1 MLLLTLISSA
11 HAEQRELSGQQSGLD
26 VVLVLDASGS
36 MLKTDPKNLRYE
48 GTKLLLSFL
57 GDGDRISLISFA
69 ESAKVVRDL
78 SPVSRSTSGQILS
91 QAEHIQPLGPYSD
104 ISEGIKL
111 AKAVLDASPRPGAQR
126 VIILLS
132 DGRMEPDP
140 AVSPAFARTL
150 ELVHDVLPELK
161 TKETKVF
168 TLAFSDQ
175 ADRAFLGEVS
185 AATDGLTWFTAT
197 AEDIH
202 KSFADLFLAIKRP
215 QVVAQTNRGF
225 KIDDDVEEATFYINR
240 EPDAVL
246 SLTSP
251 KGEQMAA
258 GKTPEWVGWYRG
270 QNFDVITV
278 KEPDPGN
285 WLVAGTASQDGFAT
299 VLTDLKLLTDWPLV
313 VRAGD
318 EPLIQARL
326 YEDNK
331 PVSLPEM
338 SGVVQYGFQISPTD
352 RISEPLLQEPLLDD
366 GKKGDKVSQDGI
378 FSALTRLDQAGEY
391 RLTVVAKGP
400 TFQRSQ
406 QIPFTVRPRLVSLEI
421 KGKEEHKEQGD
432 EHHDEKGAEGQDV
445 PDHQA
450 QPEPVVSIDEDA
462 EIIARIGKE
471 AISFRSFEVN
481 LIAIDADR
489 RRLKIPLKRGGVS
502 SLEFSTMADKLEE
515 QGDFSVKAQLR
526 GETKK
531 GEEVE
536 AESLPMNISFRFRRA
551 KGRATATPLP
561 RHDDT
566 REEGKKAENQI
577 PVIPLAVVTIS
588 TLAIAAF
595 LIVLTKRS
603 KDQKA
608 TRQKYVPQKQLID
621 ALASLEERVSTN
633 SVELTNPIFEMLE
646 NERET
651 TPEGGVENSRAEQSA
666 QVPESAKTESP
677 KEV

>member
-1 MLLLTLISSA
+1 
-11 HAEQRELSGQQSGLD
+11 
-26 VVLVLDASGS
+26 
-36 MLKTDPKNLRYE
+36 
-48 GTKLLLSFL
+48 
-57 GDGDRISLISFA
+57 
-69 ESAKVVRDL
+69 
-78 SPVSRSTSGQILS
+78 
-91 QAEHIQPLGPYSD
+91 
-104 ISEGIKL
+104 
-111 AKAVLDASPRPGAQR
+111 
-126 VIILLS
+126 
-132 DGRMEPDP
+132 MEPDP

-391 RLTVVAKGP
+391 RWW
-400 TFQRSQ
+400 QRALHSSVRSRSHL
-406 QIPFTVRPRLVSLEI
+406 PFDLASFRLRLRVKRSTKSKEMSITTRRELRGKMFLITKHSPSLLSVSMRMPRL
-421 KGKEEHKEQGD
+421 
-432 EHHDEKGAEGQDV
+432 
-445 PDHQA
+445 
-450 QPEPVVSIDEDA
+450 
-462 EIIARIGKE
+462 
-471 AISFRSFEVN
+471 
-481 LIAIDADR
+481 
-489 RRLKIPLKRGGVS
+489 
-502 SLEFSTMADKLEE
+502 
-515 QGDFSVKAQLR
+515 
-526 GETKK
+526 
-531 GEEVE
+531 
-536 AESLPMNISFRFRRA
+536 
-551 KGRATATPLP
+551 
-561 RHDDT
+561 
-566 REEGKKAENQI
+566 
-577 PVIPLAVVTIS
+577 
-588 TLAIAAF
+588 
-595 LIVLTKRS
+595 
-603 KDQKA
+603 
-608 TRQKYVPQKQLID
+608 
-621 ALASLEERVSTN
+621 
-633 SVELTNPIFEMLE
+633 
-646 NERET
+646 
-651 TPEGGVENSRAEQSA
+651 
-666 QVPESAKTESP
+666 
-677 KEV
+677 